1 VSRSLV
7 EPRAMIRES
16 SGVGEVEVSESF
28 GTDVSNGVKKQK
40 ISVDLGAKPPKAD
53 NKTTGNKC

>member
-1 VSRSLV
+1 
-7 EPRAMIRES
+7 MIRES